1 MLRVALAFDS
11 AFAAGAVLAAGALGA
26 GTAGVACA
34 VFGGSGW
41 AGAAG
46 GAGGP
51 SLLVAGAGAVG
62 AGAAGGVDGFV
73 SVGEEGG
80 DGVLGGGGACSVTF
94 GCGRIGGPGVGS
106 SQFRRYGRDTTTTM
120 ANTVRTRSA
129 RNHPAEKMLRRA
141 ISSCSSSS
149 INSSG
154 SWSVGMAPRVLRLL
168 SPRHVSTD
176 PWVHQPFW
184 LGVLPT

>member
-1 MLRVALAFDS
+1 LALAFGS
-11 AFAAGAVLAAGALGA
+11 AFATGALGA
-26 GTAGVACA
+26 GTAGAEGAGACA
-34 VFGGSGW
+34 VFGGSGR

-46 GAGGP
+46 GAVGAAGA
-51 SLLVAGAGAVG
+51 SLLAAGAGGTG
-62 AGAAGGVDGFV
+62 AGAAGAVDGFV
-73 SVGEEGG
+73 SVGAEVGG
-80 DGVLGGGGACSVTF
+80 GVLVGGGACSVTF
-94 GCGRIGGPGVGS
+94 GCGRVGGPGVGS

-120 ANTVRTRSA
+120 ASTVRTRSA

-154 SWSVGMAPRVLRLL
+154 SLSVGITPRVLRLP